1 MSLTSRMRRIQI
13 CNIPTGLTNRDL
25 YAELSRFMNR
35 NYLNDVG
42 NAKPILYCHL
52 NEKDR
57 TCTLELSSVE
67 EANRMLKLEDIK
79 LLDES
84 CKVLRL
90 GDSLYGINYDL
101 FFRLI
106 SKSILI
112 SIISS

>member
-1 MSLTSRMRRIQI
+1 
-13 CNIPTGLTNRDL
+13 
-25 YAELSRFMNR
+25 MNR

-42 NAKPILYCHL
+42 NAKPILHCHL

-67 EANRMLKLEDIK
+67 ESNRMLKLEEIK

-90 GDSLYGINYDL
+90 GESLYGNPTI
-101 FFRLI
+101 
-106 SKSILI
+106 
-112 SIISS
+112 

>member
-1 MSLTSRMRRIQI
+1 MRRIQI

-35 NYLNDVG
+35 NFLNDM
-42 NAKPILYCHL
+42 NNPKPILYCHL

-57 TCTLELSSVE
+57 TCTIELSSAE
-67 EANRMLKLEDIK
+67 EATRMLNLYEIK

-90 GDSLYGINYDL
+90 GESPYGRYHYYA
-101 FFRLI
+101 
-106 SKSILI
+106 
-112 SIISS
+112 